1 MAEIK
6 FEIVRH
12 LGVIAESAK
21 GWKKE
26 VNMVAW
32 NDRAPKLDI
41 REWDSQ
47 HEKMGKG
54 ITLSTE
60 EIKKLRDIL
69 CELELN

>member
-12 LGVIAESAK
+12 LGVISESAK

>member
-12 LGVIAESAK
+12 LGVISESTK

-26 VNMVAW
+26 INMVAW

-41 REWDSQ
+41 REWDLQ

-54 ITLSTE
+54 ITLSPEETE
-60 EIKKLRDIL
+60 KLRDL
-69 CELELN
+69 LNKI

>member
-6 FEIVRH
+6 FEITKQ
-12 LGVIAESAK
+12 LGVIAESTK

-26 VNMVAW
+26 VNMVSW

-41 REWDSQ
+41 REWDLE

-54 ITLSTE
+54 ITLNNE

-69 CELELN
+69 CDLELN